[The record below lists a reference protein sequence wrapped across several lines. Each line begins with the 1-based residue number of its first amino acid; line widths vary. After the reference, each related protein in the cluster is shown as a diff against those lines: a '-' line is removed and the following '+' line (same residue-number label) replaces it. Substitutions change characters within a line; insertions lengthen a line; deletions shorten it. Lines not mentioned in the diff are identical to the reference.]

1 MRTDDMSWTTD
12 DMALLKEY
20 ARSCS
25 DEAFEVL
32 VSRHINMVYS
42 VALRRVG
49 DASLAEEITQVVF
62 VILAQKA
69 GSLGSNTIL
78 SGWLCRTARFAS
90 ANALTIQRRRQHRE
104 QEAYMQSCQSET
116 EAWRHIAPLLD
127 EAMAKLGHKDHDAIV
142 LRFFE
147 DKTMRD
153 VGVGLGIN
161 ETAARKRVNRAV
173 EKLRDL
179 LTQRGTTLSV
189 PVIVAAISAHS
200 VQAAPASLVATIT
213 AASAKGAAATISSL
227 TLLKG
232 TLKLMAWT
240 ELKTAAA
247 VAAIAVVAVST
258 TLMVLQGTLQGPGKR
273 TFSSFDFPTGPAG
286 QTQWGAGRLQLVDN
300 DLNTVLT
307 LYGQAS
313 GRTVIRADGLPEA
326 TFTLH
331 NQTPLNRVETLRLLD
346 TLLAQNGVTMV
357 LAGDSHVKAVP
368 SAKAVN
374 ETAPVIQLSPDE
386 LPESSSYMSMTV
398 PWQKTGLP
406 VEGTH
411 DQVLTLLRLQG
422 RFPKSVTID
431 TNKNEIVLRDY
442 SANVRRMLALI
453 EQFNPSTAIA
463 RVANEPNPNVVKRT
477 FSSFDVP
484 AGPASQKQF
493 DSGELNLNAADLS
506 ATLDLYQKV
515 SGRTVIRSGAL
526 RQIEVTLHNQTPL
539 NRVETL
545 QLLDTTLAQHGINM
559 VVAGDN
565 AVIATQDPGN
575 AVPPIINFPASQLP
589 DSSSYMMTMVR
600 LIQSDT
606 DLPADTSA
614 RGTRGPPGTASTPA
628 TGAGLL
634 VRTLSMKSKVPGGII
649 YMPAAHLLILRDFSS
664 SIRQMLPDIP
674 EVGP

>member
-1 MRTDDMSWTTD
+1 MTTD
-12 DMALLKEY
+12 DMALLQEY
-20 ARSCS
+20 ARSGS
-25 DEAFEVL
+25 EEAFAAL

-42 VALRRVG
+42 VALRQAG
-49 DASLAEEITQVVF
+49 EASLAEEITQVVF
-62 VILAQKA
+62 IILAQKA

-90 ANALTIQRRRQHRE
+90 ANALTMQRRRQHRE
-104 QEAYMQSCQSET
+104 QEAYMQSCQSDT

-153 VGVGLGIN
+153 VGVGLGLN

-179 LTQRGTTLSV
+179 LTRRGTTLSAA
-189 PVIVAAISAHS
+189 VIVAAISAHS
-200 VQAAPASLVATIT
+200 VQAAPASLVTTVT
-213 AASAKGAAATISSL
+213 AAAAKAAAVTTSSL

-240 ELKTAAA
+240 KLKTAAA
-247 VAAIAVVAVST
+247 VAAIAVLTAGT
-258 TLMVLQGTLQGPGKR
+258 TIMALQGTLQGLGRR
-273 TFSSFDFPTGPAG
+273 TFSSFDSPTGPAG
-286 QTQWGAGRLQLVDN
+286 QMQWDAGRLQLVDS
-300 DLNTVLT
+300 DLNTVLK
-307 LYGQAS
+307 LYEQAS
-313 GRTVIRADGLPEA
+313 RRTVIRADGLPDA

-357 LAGDSHVKAVP
+357 LAGDLQVKAVP

-374 ETAPVIQLSPDE
+374 ETAPVIKLSPDE
-386 LPESSSYMSMTV
+386 LPDSSSYMSMTV
-398 PWQKTGLP
+398 PWQKAGLAMDRGGQDEI
-406 VEGTH
+406 V
-411 DQVLTLLRLQG
+411 DVLALQAH
-422 RFPKSVTID
+422 FPKSVTLD

-453 EQFNPSTAIA
+453 EQFNSSTAIA
-463 RVANEPNPNVVKRT
+463 RVANVPNPKVVQRT
-477 FSSFDVP
+477 FTSFDAP
-484 AGPASQKQF
+484 AGPAGQKQF
-493 DSGELNLNAADLS
+493 DAGELNLDAADLS

-515 SGRTVIRSGAL
+515 SGRTVIRAGAL
-526 RQIEVTLHNQTPL
+526 RRIGVTLHNPAPL

-545 QLLDTTLAQHGINM
+545 QLLDTTLAQQGIAM

-565 AVIATQDPGN
+565 AVIATQNPLN

-589 DSSSYMMTMVR
+589 DSSSYMMTTVR
-600 LIQSDT
+600 LTKSDP
-606 DLPADTSA
+606 DLPEKTLPA
-614 RGTRGPPGTASTPA
+614 GPPGTASTSA
-628 TGAGLL
+628 SGADLIVQALG
-634 VRTLSMKSKVPGGII
+634 MKSKLQRSII

-664 SIRQMLPDIP
+664 SIRQMLPVIP